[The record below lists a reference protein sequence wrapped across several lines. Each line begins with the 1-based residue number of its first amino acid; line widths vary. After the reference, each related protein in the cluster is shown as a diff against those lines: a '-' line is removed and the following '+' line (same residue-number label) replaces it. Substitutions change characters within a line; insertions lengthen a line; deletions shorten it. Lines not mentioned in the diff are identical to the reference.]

1 MSPIEIVAVISG
13 LLCVALTIRQNVW
26 CWPTGL
32 VQVLLYILIFRD
44 AKLYADMA
52 LQVVYVGL
60 QLYGW
65 WAWVRGGPRQDTLP
79 VSGLG
84 AKARLGWLSTA
95 TLGSLGIGYATATW
109 TDAALPY
116 PDAFITATSLVAQT
130 LLARKRWES
139 WLGWIA
145 VDVVAIPVYAAKE
158 LYLTA
163 GLYAVFL
170 GMAVAGLVAWRR
182 DLRAPA

>member
-1 MSPIEIVAVISG
+1 MSPLEIIAVVAG
-13 LLCVALTIRQNVW
+13 LLCVGLTIRQSVW

-32 VQVLLYILIFRD
+32 VQVALYIIIFKE

-60 QLYGW
+60 QIYGW
-65 WAWVRGGPRQDTLP
+65 WCWVRGGPREDGLP
-79 VSGLG
+79 VTGLG
-84 AKARLGWLSTA
+84 RRARLGWIASA
-95 TLGSLGIGYATATW
+95 AVGTLAIGFGTATW

-130 LLARKRWES
+130 LLAHKRWES
-139 WLGWIA
+139 WVGWIL
-145 VDVVAIPVYAAKE
+145 VDVVAIPVYAAKD
-158 LYLTA
+158 LWLTS

-170 GMAVAGLVAWRR
+170 GMAIAGLVEWRR
-182 DLRAPA
+182 KCQVS